1 LRIAITGATGFIG
14 THLAASVV
22 ARGDVAIPIKRPFD
36 PATLTST
43 LRLER
48 VDVVVHLAGVVSAV
62 RREAFFAANVD
73 ATRVVAHA
81 TRDAGA
87 RLVLISSLA
96 AAGPAPASS
105 PRSEDDEP
113 RPITAYGESKLQGEQ
128 VVRGLDGL
136 RWTILR
142 PGVVYGPADRAM
154 LPLFRYA
161 QRGVLP
167 LVGDAGAAYTFIYID
182 DAVGAIL
189 AAVDCDRTGD
199 VMFLGHPRPVTPR
212 DLLSAIKRVTGS
224 SARLIGVPRPLVRL
238 AALFGDVAGRLSGRP
253 ATITSRRYAELY
265 SPGFVCRVE
274 RLRDRLGVVAAV
286 DVPEGLARTM
296 AWYVAN
302 GWVIGNDMG
311 NDRGV

>member
-14 THLAASVV
+14 THLAASV
-22 ARGDVAIPIKRPFD
+22 ATRGDAAIPIKRPFD

-43 LRLER
+43 LHLER

-62 RREAFFAANVD
+62 RREAFFTANVD

-87 RLVLISSLA
+87 RLVHISSLA
-96 AAGPAPASS
+96 AAGPAPASR

-113 RPITAYGESKLQGEQ
+113 QPITAYGESKLQGEQ
-128 VVRGLDGL
+128 VVRGVDGL

-167 LVGDAGAAYTFIYID
+167 LVGDADAAYTFVYID
-182 DAVGAIL
+182 DAVRAIL

-224 SARLIGVPRPLVRL
+224 PARLIAVPRPLVRL
-238 AALFGDVAGRLSGRP
+238 AALFGDVAGRLSGTP
-253 ATITSRRYAELY
+253 ATINSRRYAELY

-274 RLRDRLGVVAAV
+274 RLRDRLGVIAAV

-302 GWVIGNDMG
+302 GLVAG